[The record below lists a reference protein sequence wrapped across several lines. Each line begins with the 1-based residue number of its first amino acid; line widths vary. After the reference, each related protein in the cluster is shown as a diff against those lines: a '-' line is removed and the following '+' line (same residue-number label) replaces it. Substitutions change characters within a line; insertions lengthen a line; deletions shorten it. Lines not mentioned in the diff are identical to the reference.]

1 MPWPW
6 GLGPLLKR
14 HFGNGFEEFTKIYIM
29 NQFST
34 IQLSLEGKIA
44 SLQLHQSAANCS
56 ISFEKI
62 LEINKALDI
71 IEDQSDVRI
80 LVFTSG
86 KMDFCTG
93 IAPSQ
98 FGLMD
103 EQPHVNIF
111 HKWEKLCRR
120 VERLNKHTIAVV
132 QGTCLGVGLQLL
144 MTCDVSLVTS
154 DTHFE
159 VREVKE
165 GMIPGIALLNL
176 AKYIGLGRAKQLL
189 IEAQPF
195 TAANAL
201 EWGLVGA
208 VYPKNVFEQRVQTYL
223 EEHLEVKVTA
233 TRLTRRLLLE
243 AFSTSYEDFVG
254 NYLAAQHRAINR
266 EEFLKFRHHV
276 LSN

>member
-1 MPWPW
+1 
-6 GLGPLLKR
+6 
-14 HFGNGFEEFTKIYIM
+14 M
-29 NQFST
+29 NQFSA

-44 SLQLHQSAANCS
+44 KIHLHSSKSDCQV
-56 ISFEKI
+56 SFEKI

-71 IEDQSDVRI
+71 IEDQSTISIV
-80 LVFTSG
+80 VFTSG
-86 KMDFCTG
+86 TMDYCTG
-93 IAPSQ
+93 IDQSQ
-98 FGLMD
+98 FGLME

-120 VERLNKHTIAVV
+120 IERLNKHTIAVV

-144 MTCDVSLVTS
+144 MTCDVSLVAS

-165 GMIPGIALLNL
+165 GMLPGIALLNL

-189 IEAQPF
+189 IEGQAF

-201 EWGLVGA
+201 EWGLISV
-208 VYPKNVFEQRVQTYL
+208 VYPKNVFEQQVSIYL
-223 EEHLEVKVTA
+223 EEHTA
-233 TRLTRRLLLE
+233 AKITAIRMTRRLLLE
-243 AFSTSYEDFVG
+243 AFSTPYEDFVG

-266 EEFLKFRHHV
+266 EEFLKFRHQT